1 MKKIHKK
8 VLALILSLA
17 MMITM
22 LPATMKTVNAADE
35 FYKIVHVDAGRK
47 YFSPENIK
55 KIIDNSAA
63 AGFNQ
68 VELYLSD
75 NQGFRFALDDMN
87 VTTSTGN
94 TYDLTPALGDG
105 YSDGSKYPDGS
116 GKYLT
121 QSEMTNIISYAKDK
135 GIDIVPCIN
144 VPGHMG
150 AILEEFNQF
159 KYSGSNSSIDLEN
172 AEAVAFALAITKKY
186 ATYFKS
192 QDVKYYNLGADE
204 YANDLSTMG
213 FQGLYTSGKY
223 QKFVNFLNSAAQ
235 IVIDLGMTPR
245 AFNDGIYYNEDNTYS
260 INSAIQVCYWSC
272 GWSGYNLAS
281 AQYIVNQG
289 MDVINTHG
297 DYYWVLGNT
306 SWQCSKEKASQF
318 DYTSFQYRKDTT
330 GNGTISD
337 PAGAMFCIWCD
348 VGNANGTDVGTDVV
362 SKTADVIAAFG
373 ATLPATQTDETDP
386 KPSDPVEVTKNE
398 TVTVTVGKTAT
409 ATISD
414 HNFAGTYTTEDPS
427 KVTVEVT
434 GTDEVKPTTTYTQAS
449 VTCNTLISSDSD
461 SWKAASG
468 YYYTPDGTNYYPVYA
483 KRSSKGF
490 LFWYTYTYTWGYS
503 TTSSSNN
510 ITQIG
515 TQETDST
522 STAPNITV
530 YTQSSTAG
538 TAASTT
544 VTFTGVAVGTT
555 YVTIGNTR
563 YTINVVAE
571 DLSKV
576 TPLTIEYWITNVRVT
591 GSDNSNTKSVPA
603 SEVYSENGVEFAE
616 LVPETGTAN
625 GQPDVFWKGTRLSS
639 DNQQTTGGG
648 VDKTTSGT
656 DFIYIRYWNGSW
668 SYSSNRVDWTNVV
681 SGDQI
686 VAYYLQKTTVT
697 DEVTTYVVDWGPD
710 YSDYT
715 DQGNYVLLDFAVKY
729 ESGERVPDSFP
740 NKTAGKKTIG
750 FHCDTSDTNLG
761 KVTFQ
766 DGNTY
771 YRHLGM
777 IKGEET
783 ADYEIYMITLT
794 PTSDEKTTKLS
805 GSSASANS
813 SYSYNGTETVVWVDD
828 ENNLNTELEKHTDY
842 HVGGEPIVPQL
853 KIYNKQGML
862 VTYYVRAK
870 VTEDSLSV
878 HYIDQTANQEFYNY
892 NIAVKSGTLFNENI
906 GLASPWKGNLANGS
920 VTNLQDKTQTVSAD
934 LSTMPAIGAQYRYS
948 DYTCVEVVRSENGKD
963 VYLYYTFNNAHSFVV
978 DFGLPLQITKNDL
991 NIAGDWTSATVS
1003 GAKHGT
1009 ATATVGGG
1017 VTYTLTDV
1025 LDEVET
1031 LQLTLT
1037 GKDESVTHQIYIYP
1051 ATSVYYEEG
1060 FATYSDN
1067 WTTKSENKG
1076 KIYQTTSLVGDKTLY
1091 GFDNSYLTNGEN
1103 SDNSI
1108 ASSNVNG
1115 STAEFIFNGTGCD
1128 IYAKTLNDSGTLI
1141 LRLYDAETNTQLK
1154 LGYVNTKQTWI
1165 SNDDSQNY
1173 YNTPIFSYND
1183 LDPTKNYKV
1192 VMTVNS
1198 GTIYFDG
1205 FRVYNTQGTTYNE
1218 VYKQDNE
1225 NDAETVEVRDV
1236 AIAGANISIEGIDDW
1251 YTYGNNVIKA
1261 VYDATNDG
1269 NGAILLSNSNEYT
1282 DITVNTDMVN
1292 KGPKNEIYLKPNQA
1306 IAMNVNGTYNKLAI
1320 GMRSLNSGTVKF
1332 KLNGGSEQSLSSTVD
1347 MYYEVTPTNG
1357 NIVVY
1362 NTGNTVLA
1370 LTKLKVTDFKP
1381 STDNQTLAA
1390 SISADANTVAFAL
1403 RCMANVQETADAT
1416 LTVKVN
1422 DQTTVLTANGIVG
1435 ETYTFAASDIQAAAE
1450 SLVADGYELNDVEY
1464 SDVTVAYGEEG
1475 TVEFTATK
1483 KESKPSSFLDKLIG
1497 FIKKIFGK

>member
-1 MKKIHKK
+1 MKKMYKK
-8 VLALILSLA
+8 VLALLLSLV
-17 MMITM
+17 MVVTLLPTTITN
-22 LPATMKTVNAADE
+22 VNASSE
-35 FYKIVHVDAGRK
+35 LKYRIVHVDAGRK

-75 NQGFRFALDDMN
+75 NQGFRFALDDMK

-121 QSEMTNIISYAKDK
+121 QSEMTDIISYAKDK

-306 SWQCSKEKASQF
+306 SWQCSTEKANQF
-318 DYTSFQYRKDTT
+318 NYTSFQYKEGTT

-348 VGNANGTDVGTDVV
+348 VGNANGTDGGTDVV

-522 STAPNITV
+522 STAPNIAV

-571 DLSKV
+571 DLSTV
-576 TPLTIEYWITNVRVT
+576 TPLTVEFWITNRQVT
-591 GSDNSNTKSVPA
+591 ANNATSMTVAA
-603 SEVYSENGVEFAE
+603 SASSVYSESGALFSA
-616 LVPETGTAN
+616 LVPATGTQDSN
-625 GQPDVFWKGTRLSS
+625 TMVFWKGTRLAS
-639 DNQQTTGGG
+639 NNKQTTGSG
-648 VDKTTSGT
+648 VDKTNSGT
-656 DFIYIRYWNGSW
+656 DFTYVRYWEGSW
-668 SYSSNRVDWTNVV
+668 AYSVDGKTWTNVA
-681 SGDQI
+681 SDDQI
-686 VAYYLQKTTVT
+686 VAYYLQKTEVT
-697 DEVTTYVVDWGPD
+697 DEVTTEVVDWGVIPSTS
-710 YSDYT
+710 YNSS
-715 DQGNYVLLDFAVKY
+715 NFVLVDFAVKY
-729 ESGERVPDSFP
+729 ESGELTPSSFP
-740 NKTAGKKTIG
+740 VSGKTMA
-750 FHCDTSDTNLG
+750 FHCDPSDTNTVHQYNNG
-761 KVTFQ
+761 SSSIWS
-766 DGNTY
+766 NN
-771 YRHLGM
+771 YRDIGM
-777 IKGEET
+777 IKAEET
-783 ADYEIYMITLT
+783 ADYEVYMITVT
-794 PTSDEKTTKLS
+794 PTNDSNTTQVA
-805 GSSASANS
+805 GNANTAT
-813 SYSYNGTETVVWVDD
+813 SYTYGGTEKVVWVDD
-828 ENNLNTELEKHTDY
+828 EANLGDFADKSLHYTSISGDIEY
-842 HVGGEPIVPQL
+842 SVGGKPIVPGL
-853 KIYNKQGML
+853 EIFNRHGML

-948 DYTCVEVVRSENGKD
+948 DYTCVKVVRSEDGKD
-963 VYLYYTFNNAHSFVV
+963 VYLYYTFNNAH
-978 DFGLPLQITKNDL
+978 
-991 NIAGDWTSATVS
+991 
-1003 GAKHGT
+1003 
-1009 ATATVGGG
+1009 
-1017 VTYTLTDV
+1017 
-1025 LDEVET
+1025 
-1031 LQLTLT
+1031 
-1037 GKDESVTHQIYIYP
+1037 
-1051 ATSVYYEEG
+1051 
-1060 FATYSDN
+1060 
-1067 WTTKSENKG
+1067 
-1076 KIYQTTSLVGDKTLY
+1076 
-1091 GFDNSYLTNGEN
+1091 
-1103 SDNSI
+1103 
-1108 ASSNVNG
+1108 
-1115 STAEFIFNGTGCD
+1115 
-1128 IYAKTLNDSGTLI
+1128 
-1141 LRLYDAETNTQLK
+1141 
-1154 LGYVNTKQTWI
+1154 
-1165 SNDDSQNY
+1165 
-1173 YNTPIFSYND
+1173 
-1183 LDPTKNYKV
+1183 
-1192 VMTVNS
+1192 
-1198 GTIYFDG
+1198 
-1205 FRVYNTQGTTYNE
+1205 
-1218 VYKQDNE
+1218 
-1225 NDAETVEVRDV
+1225 
-1236 AIAGANISIEGIDDW
+1236 
-1251 YTYGNNVIKA
+1251 
-1261 VYDATNDG
+1261 
-1269 NGAILLSNSNEYT
+1269 
-1282 DITVNTDMVN
+1282 
-1292 KGPKNEIYLKPNQA
+1292 
-1306 IAMNVNGTYNKLAI
+1306 
-1320 GMRSLNSGTVKF
+1320 
-1332 KLNGGSEQSLSSTVD
+1332 
-1347 MYYEVTPTNG
+1347 
-1357 NIVVY
+1357 
-1362 NTGNTVLA
+1362 
-1370 LTKLKVTDFKP
+1370 
-1381 STDNQTLAA
+1381 
-1390 SISADANTVAFAL
+1390 
-1403 RCMANVQETADAT
+1403 
-1416 LTVKVN
+1416 
-1422 DQTTVLTANGIVG
+1422 
-1435 ETYTFAASDIQAAAE
+1435 
-1450 SLVADGYELNDVEY
+1450 
-1464 SDVTVAYGEEG
+1464 
-1475 TVEFTATK
+1475 
-1483 KESKPSSFLDKLIG
+1483 
-1497 FIKKIFGK
+1497 